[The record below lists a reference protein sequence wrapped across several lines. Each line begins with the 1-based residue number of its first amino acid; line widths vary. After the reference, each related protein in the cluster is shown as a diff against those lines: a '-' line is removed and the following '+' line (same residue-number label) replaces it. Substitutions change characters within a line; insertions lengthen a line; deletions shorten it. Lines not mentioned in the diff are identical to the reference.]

1 MVDLVGI
8 EPTWISSLQGRRP
21 PHAVPRP
28 KYRISFPVIP
38 TGGIYG
44 IAASLNLY
52 HFIRIGSLHSV
63 LLGNAPRSPYY
74 KYGAFLLSYKI
85 YRILPYLNG
94 NHTFTTPMVAM
105 AVTTGLEPATSS
117 VTDWRA
123 LQLLHAT
130 IFCSDWSLI
139 CVHLGFER
147 LRVYSL
153 IRSQLPGA
161 RDGIW
166 TRMGW
171 ARRPLKTVCLPFHH
185 SRIK

>member
-1 MVDLVGI
+1 
-8 EPTWISSLQGRRP
+8 
-21 PHAVPRP
+21 
-28 KYRISFPVIP
+28 
-38 TGGIYG
+38 
-44 IAASLNLY
+44 
-52 HFIRIGSLHSV
+52 
-63 LLGNAPRSPYY
+63 
-74 KYGAFLLSYKI
+74 
-85 YRILPYLNG
+85 
-94 NHTFTTPMVAM
+94 MVAM

-161 RDGIW
+161 ANGSRTHTLLRAQAPQACLSTNSNIAAYEVDFYLCTDGKSTKTTAGYLLSVVAW
-166 TRMGW
+166 TNTQLTHGRGKFYF
-171 ARRPLKTVCLPFHH
+171 AFLYLDRRFPQATYFLHRYCSAYPK
-185 SRIK
+185 

>member
-1 MVDLVGI
+1 MNY
-8 EPTWISSLQGRRP
+8 RP
-21 PHAVPRP
+21 IF
-28 KYRISFPVIP
+28 RISFPVIP

-74 KYGAFLLSYKI
+74 NYGAFLLSYKI

-94 NHTFTTPMVAM
+94 NHTFNTPMVAM

-130 IFCSDWSLI
+130 ISNQWEEIS
-139 CVHLGFER
+139 
-147 LRVYSL
+147 S
-153 IRSQLPGA
+153 S
-161 RDGIW
+161 
-166 TRMGW
+166 
-171 ARRPLKTVCLPFHH
+171 LPF
-185 SRIK
+185 SGIAAVIALIDLTNASI